1 MKEWSDLL
9 REIKKFSDHDDA
21 MEFGEDFAK
30 LQMIF
35 NHTNQFVRNF
45 DKIVFHGGNEPFI
58 IEIVA
63 RLVKYLRIRRYLN
76 EDNKPVPECKDQL
89 RKITLF
95 MVLNTDVSFKYDLG
109 KDTKLCHLLNTIP
122 QLTKCLLINCIWGA
136 SLDEYFYEVLS
147 YTPQWFMMQFVDQA
161 VTSLKFSKPYEILGR
176 VEAMV
181 KAIYYS
187 ICRTDADWKKI
198 DRNRFVEQQRT
209 LGKLFD
215 FLMEFLRYFNT
226 PDMSKF
232 ERWTKLSMHKYHGFA
247 LKHMF
252 GIVLYCLDMYLNKS
266 LFKIDEKMGIYQIM
280 GEEHLPKKEI
290 PEQYSHG
297 ADGYLMKINNCLLN
311 TLQTCVMEVTID
323 GFMYWVEIEIIVGDR
338 GEKMSLQQFIGESA
352 FKLCEMLKD
361 NKVLQHNVLKQLPA
375 ISLRPKS
382 QAEKAM
388 ELSMR
393 DLMEKLESCREVF
406 ERKLFFNEFL
416 RRGAQVFGNAECLE
430 LIEQNMDLI
439 SGDNVRKLIE
449 YDNRPLEQE
458 EMESDE
464 PAEEAVKLRQL
475 ILKSVD
481 YLLLEE
487 ANSLIKFMIATYGLE
502 YDRYRTPTLVEEII
516 EYTNRF
522 NSASLQLGAATD
534 DSDIPFRL
542 IFQCPSLFYQRLTRS
557 LYDSSFN
564 NANYIY
570 AITQVI
576 AKTKSLAV
584 PYLSAQ
590 VRSLLSDKFE
600 ITKSN
605 SLSLFVLKLYNLDL
619 FERNHF
625 LQGYLLQGA
634 DEAFRTGNFIA
645 LTEVLGLMHLVVDKN
660 LHCFKLD
667 SLKQVTVKLAE
678 ISEKLRYDVTKL
690 EPAHPQGIERVAL
703 LEKILKIMS
712 GPVRTLRALKEES
725 KRRFRE
731 LTEGF
736 APITKF
742 YFHRVWVNYS
752 AGESPQEFGKFLHQ
766 GAITESSSQTQV
778 RLFLSKTLVQCTAGE
793 AERLG
798 RDPVLLPHLNDSVLI
813 ILVLL
818 VENPNHY
825 ECLKS
830 CLTNYL
836 HVVQKHILPPLLATD
851 ANPADRVALVKALTK
866 LIVKLPGSTRD
877 RLLAAMTFGLSAIM
891 QRLRTADA
899 SLDLSEIEKV
909 LNLDQLQS
917 SSAAAVTSKLRHQ
930 HLNRSNSSSPTS
942 AASSSSSSSTSVD
955 SVAASPSSAA
965 TDSQPQPQINGT
977 KEEDTAGE
985 PCAMVTE

>member
-9 REIKKFSDHDDA
+9 QEIKNFTENDDE
-21 MEFGEDFAK
+21 MEFCEDFAK

-45 DKIVFHGGNEPFI
+45 DKIVFHGGNEPYI

-76 EDNKPVPECKDQL
+76 EDNKPIRECREQL

-95 MVLNTDVSFKYDLG
+95 MVLNTDVSFKYDLA

-136 SLDEYFYEVLS
+136 SLDEFFYEVLS

-161 VTSLKFSKPYEILGR
+161 VTSLKFSKPYEILNR

-181 KAIYYS
+181 KAIYFS
-187 ICRTDADWKKI
+187 ICRTDNDWKKI

-209 LGKLFD
+209 LAKLFD
-215 FLMEFLRYFNT
+215 FLMELLRYFNT

-232 ERWTKLSMHKYHGFA
+232 ERWSKLSMHRYHGFA
-247 LKHMF
+247 LRHMF
-252 GIVLYCLDMYLNKS
+252 GIVLYCLDLYLNKS
-266 LFKIDEKMGIYQIM
+266 LFKVDEKMGIYQIM
-280 GEEHLPKKEI
+280 GEEHVPKKEI

-297 ADGYLMKINNCLLN
+297 TDSYLMKINNCLLN

-323 GFMYWVEIEIIVGDR
+323 GFMYWVEIEISVGDN
-338 GEKMSLQQFIGESA
+338 GEKVSLQQFIGESA
-352 FKLCEMLKD
+352 FKLCELLKD
-361 NKVLQHNVLKQLPA
+361 NKILQHNVLKQLPA

-388 ELSMR
+388 ELPMR
-393 DLMEKLESCREVF
+393 ELMEKLETCREVF

-416 RRGAQVFGNAECLE
+416 RRGAQVFGNSECLE

-449 YDNRPLEQE
+449 YDNRTLEE
-458 EMESDE
+458 DEMESDE
-464 PAEEAVKLRQL
+464 PSEEAIKLREL
-475 ILKSVD
+475 ILKSID

-502 YDRYRTPTLVEEII
+502 YDRYRTPTIVEEII

-522 NSASLQLGAATD
+522 NSTSLQLGATD
-534 DSDIPFRL
+534 ESDIPFRL

-590 VRSLLSDKFE
+590 VRSLLSDQFE

-605 SLSLFVLKLYNLDL
+605 SLSVFVLKLYELDL

-634 DEAFRTGNFIA
+634 DEAFRKSNFVA
-645 LTEVLGLMHLVVDKN
+645 LTEVLGLLHLVVDKN
-660 LHCFKLD
+660 LNVFKLD
-667 SLKQVTVKLAE
+667 SLKQVTLKLAE

-690 EPAHPQGIERVAL
+690 ELAHPQGIERVVL
-703 LEKILKIMS
+703 LEKILKIIA

-742 YFHRVWVNYS
+742 YFHRVWINYA
-752 AGESPQEFGKFLHQ
+752 AGQSPQEFGKFLHQ
-766 GAITESSSQTQV
+766 GAINESSTQTQV

-793 AERLG
+793 AERLA
-798 RDPVLLPHLNDSVLI
+798 RDPVLLPHFNDSVLI

-818 VENPNHY
+818 VENANHY

-836 HVVQKHILPPLLATD
+836 HVVQKHILPPLLTPE
-851 ANPADRVALVKALTK
+851 ANPADRAALVRFLNK
-866 LIVKLPGSTRD
+866 LIAKLPGITRD
-877 RLLAAMTFGLSAIM
+877 RLLAAMTFGLSAVI
-891 QRLRTADA
+891 QRLRTVDA
-899 SLDLSEIEKV
+899 SLDLSDIEKV

-930 HLNRSNSSSPTS
+930 HLNRSNSSSPS
-942 AASSSSSSSTSVD
+942 SSSSSSSTTVD
-955 SVAASPSSAA
+955 SVTASPPPPVAES
-965 TDSQPQPQINGT
+965 TQLNGS
-977 KEEDTAGE
+977 KEESS
-985 PCAMVTE
+985 AMVTE

>member
-9 REIKKFSDHDDA
+9 REIEKFSDHDDE
-21 MEFGEDFAK
+21 MEFCEDFAK

-35 NHTNQFVRNF
+35 NHTNQFVRTF
-45 DKIVFHGGNEPFI
+45 DKIVFHGGNEPYI

-63 RLVKYLRIRRYLN
+63 RLLKYLRIRRYLN
-76 EDNKPVPECKDQL
+76 ENNKPIPECEHQL

-95 MVLNTDVSFKYDLG
+95 MVLNTDVSFKFDLA

-136 SLDEYFYEVLS
+136 SLDEYFYEILS

-161 VTSLKFSKPYEILGR
+161 VTSLKFSKPYEILER
-176 VEAMV
+176 VESMV
-181 KAIYYS
+181 KAVYFS
-187 ICRTDADWKKI
+187 ICRTDNDWKKI

-209 LGKLFD
+209 LAKLFD
-215 FLMEFLRYFNT
+215 YLMELLRYFNT

-232 ERWTKLSMHKYHGFA
+232 ERWSKLSMHRYYGFA

-252 GIVLYCLDMYLNKS
+252 GIVLYCMDLYLNKS
-266 LFKIDEKMGIYQIM
+266 LFKVDEKMKIFEIM
-280 GEEHLPKKEI
+280 GEEHVPKREI
-290 PEQYSHG
+290 PEQYSQG
-297 ADGYLMKINNCLLN
+297 TDSYLMKINNCLLN

-323 GFMYWVEIEIIVGDR
+323 GFMYWVEIEISAGNQD
-338 GEKMSLQQFIGESA
+338 EKISLQQFIGESA
-352 FKLCEMLKD
+352 FRLCEMLKD
-361 NKVLQHNVLKQLPA
+361 IKILQHNVLKQLPA

-393 DLMEKLESCREVF
+393 DLMEKLETTREIF

-416 RRGAQVFGNAECLE
+416 RRGTQVFGNSECLE

-449 YDNRPLEQE
+449 YDNRPVEAD

-464 PAEEAVKLRQL
+464 PSDEAIKLRQL

-502 YDRYRTPTLVEEII
+502 YDRYRTPTLVEEIV

-522 NSASLQLGAATD
+522 NSASMQLGAD
-534 DSDIPFRL
+534 ESDIPFRL

-590 VRSLLSDKFE
+590 VRSLLSDQFE
-600 ITKSN
+600 IIKSN
-605 SLSLFVLKLYNLDL
+605 SLSVFVLKLYGLDL

-634 DEAFRTGNFIA
+634 DEAFRKSNFVA

-660 LHCFKLD
+660 LHVFKLD
-667 SLKQVTVKLAE
+667 SLKQVTLKLAE
-678 ISEKLRYDVTKL
+678 ISEKLRFDVTKL
-690 EPAHPQGIERVAL
+690 EPVHPQGIERIVL
-703 LEKILKIMS
+703 LEKILKIIS

-731 LTEGF
+731 LTERF

-742 YFHRVWVNYS
+742 YFHRVWINYA
-752 AGESPQEFGKFLHQ
+752 AGQTPQEFGKFLHQ
-766 GAITESSSQTQV
+766 GAISEASTQTQV

-793 AERLG
+793 AERLA
-798 RDPVLLPHLNDSVLI
+798 RDPVLLPHMNDSVLI
-813 ILVLL
+813 IMVLL
-818 VENPNHY
+818 VDNVNHY
-825 ECLKS
+825 ECLKT

-836 HVVQKHILPPLLATD
+836 HVVQKHLLPPLVTPEAK
-851 ANPADRVALVKALTK
+851 PAECAALVKFLNK
-866 LIVKLPGSTRD
+866 LIAKLPASTRE
-877 RLLAAMTFGLSAIM
+877 RLLAAMTFGLSAIIK
-891 QRLRTADA
+891 QLRTANA

-909 LNLDQLQS
+909 LNLEQLQS
-917 SSAAAVTSKLRHQ
+917 STEAAVTSKLRHQ
-930 HLNRSNSSSPTS
+930 HLNRSDSSSP
-942 AASSSSSSSTSVD
+942 SSSSSTSID
-955 SVAASPSSAA
+955 SVAASPPPGLSHL
-965 TDSQPQPQINGT
+965 QHNGT
-977 KEEDTAGE
+977 KEEGGGAE
-985 PCAMVTE
+985 PSAMVTE

>member
-9 REIKKFSDHDDA
+9 QEIKNFTENEDE
-21 MEFGEDFAK
+21 MEFCEDFAK

-45 DKIVFHGGNEPFI
+45 DKIVFHGGNEPYI

-76 EDNKPVPECKDQL
+76 EDNKPIRECREQL

-95 MVLNTDVSFKYDLG
+95 MVLNTDVSFKYDLA

-136 SLDEYFYEVLS
+136 SLDEFFYEVLS

-161 VTSLKFSKPYEILGR
+161 VTSLKFSKPYEILNR

-181 KAIYYS
+181 KAIYFS
-187 ICRTDADWKKI
+187 ICRTDNDWKKI

-209 LGKLFD
+209 LAKLFD
-215 FLMEFLRYFNT
+215 FLMELLRYFNT

-232 ERWTKLSMHKYHGFA
+232 ERWSKLSMHRYHGFA
-247 LKHMF
+247 LRHMF
-252 GIVLYCLDMYLNKS
+252 GIVLYCLDLYLNKS
-266 LFKIDEKMGIYQIM
+266 LFKVDEKMGIYQIM
-280 GEEHLPKKEI
+280 GEEHVPKKEI

-297 ADGYLMKINNCLLN
+297 TDSYLMKINNCLLN

-323 GFMYWVEIEIIVGDR
+323 GFMYWVEIEISVGDN
-338 GEKMSLQQFIGESA
+338 GEKVSLQQFIGESA
-352 FKLCEMLKD
+352 FKLCELLKD
-361 NKVLQHNVLKQLPA
+361 NKILQHNVLKQLPA

-388 ELSMR
+388 ELPMR
-393 DLMEKLESCREVF
+393 ELMEKLESCREVF

-416 RRGAQVFGNAECLE
+416 RRGAQVFGNSECLE

-449 YDNRPLEQE
+449 YDNRTLEE
-458 EMESDE
+458 DEMESDE
-464 PAEEAVKLRQL
+464 PSEEAIKLREL
-475 ILKSVD
+475 ILKSID

-502 YDRYRTPTLVEEII
+502 YDRYRTPTIVEEII

-522 NSASLQLGAATD
+522 NSTSLQLGATD
-534 DSDIPFRL
+534 ESDIPFRL

-590 VRSLLSDKFE
+590 VRSLLSDQFE

-605 SLSLFVLKLYNLDL
+605 SLSVFVLKLYELDL

-634 DEAFRTGNFIA
+634 DEAFRKSNFVA
-645 LTEVLGLMHLVVDKN
+645 LTEVLGLLHLVVDKN
-660 LHCFKLD
+660 LNVFKLD
-667 SLKQVTVKLAE
+667 SLKQVTLKLAE

-690 EPAHPQGIERVAL
+690 EPAHPQGIERVVL
-703 LEKILKIMS
+703 LEKILKIIA

-742 YFHRVWVNYS
+742 YFHRVWINYA
-752 AGESPQEFGKFLHQ
+752 AGQSPQEFGKFLHQ
-766 GAITESSSQTQV
+766 GAINESSTQTQV

-793 AERLG
+793 AERLA
-798 RDPVLLPHLNDSVLI
+798 RDPVLLPHFNDSVLI

-818 VENPNHY
+818 VENANHY

-836 HVVQKHILPPLLATD
+836 HVVQKHILPPLLTPE
-851 ANPADRVALVKALTK
+851 ANPADRAALVRFLNK
-866 LIVKLPGSTRD
+866 LIAKLPGITRD
-877 RLLAAMTFGLSAIM
+877 RLLAAMTFGLSAVI
-891 QRLRTADA
+891 QRLRTVDA
-899 SLDLSEIEKV
+899 SLDLSDIEKV

-930 HLNRSNSSSPTS
+930 HLNRSNSSSP
-942 AASSSSSSSTSVD
+942 SSSSSSSTTVD
-955 SVAASPSSAA
+955 SVTASPPPPVAES
-965 TDSQPQPQINGT
+965 TQLNGS
-977 KEEDTAGE
+977 KEESS
-985 PCAMVTE
+985 AMVTE

>member
-9 REIKKFSDHDDA
+9 REIKKFSDHEDA

-280 GEEHLPKKEI
+280 GEEHVPKKEI

-323 GFMYWVEIEIIVGDR
+323 GFMYWVEIEISVGDR

-449 YDNRPLEQE
+449 YDNRPLEQD

-542 IFQCPSLFYQRLTRS
+542 IFQCPSLFYQRLTRPS
-557 LYDSSFN
+557 RSASP
-564 NANYIY
+564 AVHCTS
-570 AITQVI
+570 TQVI

-605 SLSLFVLKLYNLDL
+605 SLSVFVLKLYNLDL

-690 EPAHPQGIERVAL
+690 EPTHPQGIERVAL

-736 APITKF
+736 TPITKF
-742 YFHRVWVNYS
+742 YFHR
-752 AGESPQEFGKFLHQ
+752 
-766 GAITESSSQTQV
+766 
-778 RLFLSKTLVQCTAGE
+778 TLVQCTAGE

>member
-9 REIKKFSDHDDA
+9 QEIKNFTENDDE
-21 MEFGEDFAK
+21 MEFCEDFAK

-45 DKIVFHGGNEPFI
+45 DKIVFHGGNEPYI

-76 EDNKPVPECKDQL
+76 EDNKPIRECREQL

-95 MVLNTDVSFKYDLG
+95 MVLNTDVSFKYDLA

-136 SLDEYFYEVLS
+136 SLDEFFYEILS

-161 VTSLKFSKPYEILGR
+161 VTSLKFSKPYEILNR

-181 KAIYYS
+181 KAIYFN
-187 ICRTDADWKKI
+187 ICRTDNDWKKI

-209 LGKLFD
+209 LAKLFD
-215 FLMEFLRYFNT
+215 FLMELLRYFNT

-232 ERWTKLSMHKYHGFA
+232 ERWSKLSMHRYHGFA
-247 LKHMF
+247 LRHMF
-252 GIVLYCLDMYLNKS
+252 GIVLYCLDLYLNKN
-266 LFKIDEKMGIYQIM
+266 LFKVDEKMGIYQIM
-280 GEEHLPKKEI
+280 GEEHVPKKEI
-290 PEQYSHG
+290 PEQYYHG
-297 ADGYLMKINNCLLN
+297 TDSYLMKINNCLLN

-323 GFMYWVEIEIIVGDR
+323 GFMYWVEIEISVGDN
-338 GEKMSLQQFIGESA
+338 GEKVSLQQFIGESA
-352 FKLCEMLKD
+352 FKLCELLKD
-361 NKVLQHNVLKQLPA
+361 NKILQHNVLKQLPA

-388 ELSMR
+388 ELPMR
-393 DLMEKLESCREVF
+393 ELMEKLESCREVF

-416 RRGAQVFGNAECLE
+416 RRGAQVFGNSECLE

-449 YDNRPLEQE
+449 YDNRTLEE
-458 EMESDE
+458 DEMESDE
-464 PAEEAVKLRQL
+464 PSEEAIKLREL
-475 ILKSVD
+475 ILKSID

-502 YDRYRTPTLVEEII
+502 YDRYRTPTIVEEII

-522 NSASLQLGAATD
+522 NSTSLQLGATD
-534 DSDIPFRL
+534 ESDIPFRL

-590 VRSLLSDKFE
+590 VRSLLSDQFE

-605 SLSLFVLKLYNLDL
+605 SLSVFVLKLYELDL

-634 DEAFRTGNFIA
+634 DEAFRKSNFVA
-645 LTEVLGLMHLVVDKN
+645 LTEVLGLLHLVVDKN
-660 LHCFKLD
+660 LNVFKLD
-667 SLKQVTVKLAE
+667 SLKQVTLKLAE

-690 EPAHPQGIERVAL
+690 ELAHPQGIERVVL
-703 LEKILKIMS
+703 LEKILKIIA

-742 YFHRVWVNYS
+742 YFHRVWINYA
-752 AGESPQEFGKFLHQ
+752 AGQSPQEFGKFLHQ
-766 GAITESSSQTQV
+766 GAINESSTQTQV

-793 AERLG
+793 AERLA
-798 RDPVLLPHLNDSVLI
+798 RDPVLLPHFNDSVLI

-818 VENPNHY
+818 VENANHY

-836 HVVQKHILPPLLATD
+836 HVVQKHILPPLLTPE
-851 ANPADRVALVKALTK
+851 ANPADRAALVRFLNK
-866 LIVKLPGSTRD
+866 LIAKLPGITRD
-877 RLLAAMTFGLSAIM
+877 RLLAAMTFGLSAVI
-891 QRLRTADA
+891 QRLRTVDA
-899 SLDLSEIEKV
+899 SLDLSDIEKV

-930 HLNRSNSSSPTS
+930 HLNRSNSSSPS
-942 AASSSSSSSTSVD
+942 SSSSSSSTTVD
-955 SVAASPSSAA
+955 SVTASPPPPVAES
-965 TDSQPQPQINGT
+965 TQLNGS
-977 KEEDTAGE
+977 KEESS
-985 PCAMVTE
+985 AMVTE